1 MKCLECQAEVDWLN
15 TQHLLTCSG
24 LTLQEYA
31 IRHHMPLDLLLT
43 EDHINRS
50 DTPENYPI
58 VTAAPGAQ
66 ARSCL
71 AGMRLAGRLRQ
82 EGEFFVVRGEVKRL
96 DLLLWLLQWLQEYG
110 FQFRQEYVYRPTS
123 HRVIASNKLK
133 TRILNLREG
142 ENVFPFDTPDL
153 LGSLAVLVALAGE
166 LRGGYL
172 FIPVAERLCFNPLI
186 QLVRERYAIG
196 FKPLTPIEQTQ
207 AYLLRSETQE
217 DADRMLGLLK
227 DRLVQI
233 PGLEDQFYTTCQQAT
248 VVKQL
253 VFDSAH
259 FITDH
264 PGKCSNLHGGRY
276 VISAKVKDRI
286 DPSTGF
292 VIDYGYLK
300 KVLEHRVVKR
310 FDHQNLN
317 YVDGALAW
325 RSSTELL
332 CVFAWEQLIEY
343 LPGLSELQI
352 HETDQSYCC
361 YSGPSLAEYQ
371 ALGRSPLLR
380 HFVDP
385 KLGRSALRQKLLNR
399 VITPLKVVG
408 ED

>member
-1 MKCLECQAEVDWLN
+1 MKCLECQAELDWLN
-15 TQHLLTCSG
+15 TEHLLACSG

-31 IRHHMPLDLLLT
+31 IRHHLSLDLLLS
-43 EDHINRS
+43 EDHINHS
-50 DTPENYPI
+50 DNPKNYPI
-58 VTAAPGAQ
+58 LTAAPGEQ

-71 AGMRLAGRLRQ
+71 AGMQLAGRLHR
-82 EGEFFVVRGEVKRL
+82 EGEFFVVPGEIKRL
-96 DLLLWLLQWLQEYG
+96 DLFLWHLQWLQEYG
-110 FQFRQEYVYRPTS
+110 FQFRQEYIYHPTS

-133 TRILNLREG
+133 TRVANLHEG
-142 ENVFPFDTPDL
+142 GNVSPFDSPDL
-153 LGSLAVLVALAGE
+153 LDSLAVLVAFAGE

-172 FIPVAERLCFNPLI
+172 FLPLAEPLFCCPLI
-186 QLVRERYAIG
+186 QLVREKYAIS
-196 FKPLTPIEQTQ
+196 FKPLAAFEQDQ
-207 AYLLRSETQE
+207 AYLLRSETRE
-217 DADRMLGLLK
+217 DAELMLSLLK
-227 DRLVQI
+227 DRLVQM
-233 PGLEDQFYTTCQQAT
+233 PGLDDQFYTTCQQAT

-286 DPSTGF
+286 DPATGF

-300 KVLEHRVVKR
+300 KVLEHRVVKH
-310 FDHQNLN
+310 FDHQNIN

-343 LPGLSELQI
+343 LPGLSEIQI
-352 HETDQSYCC
+352 NETDQSYCC
-361 YSGPSLAEYQ
+361 YSGPSLAEFQ
-371 ALGRSPLLR
+371 SSGTSPLLN
-380 HFVDP
+380 HFLDP
-385 KLGRSALRQKLLNR
+385 QLGRSALRQKLLNR